1 MMLQSTKRNNNFLPQ
16 LRTSKIYSTR
26 KQLNQ
31 RLRSESS
38 LETCLIRNETAAGV
52 IFFFICA
59 IDCTGSLDITNSGVG
74 LGFYSRPRLR
84 NGQPYQKVVRHA
96 PRPEDLIDGKMACS
110 SIQILEE
117 KTVGLWGKG
126 QIYAGELG
134 RAKTRDYESSF
145 FQGSVFSVL
154 QRTPFSRTSIK
165 VCL

>member
-1 MMLQSTKRNNNFLPQ
+1 MVSIPRGPVIVMLQSTKRNNNFLPQ

-84 NGQPYQKVVRHA
+84 NGQPYQSG
-96 PRPEDLIDGKMACS
+96 EACS
-110 SIQILEE
+110 EAGRSDRRENGLQLHTNSGGENSG
-117 KTVGLWGKG
+117 TV
-126 QIYAGELG
+126 E
-134 RAKTRDYESSF
+134 
-145 FQGSVFSVL
+145 QGSDIC
-154 QRTPFSRTSIK
+154 R
-165 VCL
+165 